1 VADSV
6 SSPRRAG
13 RQRQRRGGWASVA
26 RRRSV
31 SGLWRL
37 AGPAAPPPPPP
48 SSRKRRAPVRP

>member
-37 AGPAAPPPPPP
+37 AGPAAP
-48 SSRKRRAPVRP
+48 RRGRRCGRATPVY